1 MKFNVKNNLEE
12 QIKSLNNN
20 NIPYK
25 YYNPPNNIN
34 IHNYLCDKSI
44 KYRCPP
50 GSYLSLNEL
59 LKFVDSINNIKDEKI
74 KYMDPNVEYV
84 KTELKGR
91 MLIQNERYED
101 YNMCENNLNNRI
113 LRNEKTTFHQPES
126 YHYDEYIQKVS
137 YPNNEYA
144 QNMNYPNKD
153 DIKYINNHNNE
164 DKKNPQ
170 VVYHISSGI
179 EENSSLKKEVTH
191 SPKKSVPSQTPT
203 QHNIILHNL
212 LQCRNNLSKLN
223 NINDP
228 EKLIS
233 TKNIKLLS
241 LHRPNTIEDIKNLN
255 LTGFGEDKIKKYG
268 YEILKVFHSSY
279 QDKNN

>member
-12 QIKSLNNN
+12 QLKSLNNN

-25 YYNPPNNIN
+25 YYNPQNNIN

-44 KYRCPP
+44 IYKCPSS
-50 GSYLSLNEL
+50 SYLSLNEL

-74 KYMDPNVEYV
+74 NYMDSSIAYV
-84 KTELKGR
+84 KTQQKER
-91 MLIQNERYED
+91 MLIQNERNEEK
-101 YNMCENNLNNRI
+101 YNIHENNLNNRI
-113 LRNEKTTFHQPES
+113 LRNEKTTFYQPEN
-126 YHYDEYIQKVS
+126 YHYNENIQKVNH
-137 YPNNEYA
+137 PNN
-144 QNMNYPNKD
+144 N
-153 DIKYINNHNNE
+153 DIKNVSNYNNE
-164 DKKNPQ
+164 DKINPQ
-170 VVYHISSGI
+170 LVYHISSGL
-179 EENSSLKKEVTH
+179 EENSSLKKEVTY
-191 SPKKSVPSQTPT
+191 SPKKNMPSQPPT

-212 LQCRNNLSKLN
+212 LQCRTNLSKLN
-223 NINDP
+223 NIKDP

-279 QDKNN
+279 QENNN

>member
-12 QIKSLNNN
+12 QIKSINNN

-25 YYNPPNNIN
+25 YYNPSNNIN

-44 KYRCPP
+44 KRKCPSS
-50 GSYLSLNEL
+50 SYLSLNEL
-59 LKFVDSINNIKDEKI
+59 LKFVDSVNNIKDEKI
-74 KYMDPNVEYV
+74 NYMDRSVEYV
-84 KTELKGR
+84 KTELKGQ
-91 MLIQNERYED
+91 MFIQNERCQEE
-101 YNMCENNLNNRI
+101 YNICENNLNNSI
-113 LRNEKTTFHQPES
+113 LRNEKTIFHQPEN
-126 YHYDEYIQKVS
+126 YHYDEHIQKVS
-137 YPNNEYA
+137 HPNNG
-144 QNMNYPNKD
+144 
-153 DIKYINNHNNE
+153 DIKNNNNHNNE
-164 DKKNPQ
+164 YKKNPQ
-170 VVYHISSGI
+170 VVYHISS
-179 EENSSLKKEVTH
+179 SLKENLSLNHEVTH
-191 SPKKSVPSQTPT
+191 SPKKSVLSQPPT

-212 LQCRNNLSKLN
+212 LQCRTNLSKLN